1 MSAPST
7 LTAAAAAALA
17 LVLAAPAAAQ
27 TSPVAVGLNLGT
39 PGLGAQVQVQASE
52 SWVLRADADWM
63 NLNHDENYSGVA
75 YDGELKATTGG
86 VFADWHPG
94 QGAFLLSAGAYYGQR
109 KLRLRAQP
117 NGDVSIGGQ
126 NFTPA
131 QVGMIEGDAK
141 LSKAQPFLGV
151 GWDNTFTNDSG
162 WGFRALAG
170 VSFGDEPDVN
180 LRSVGGT
187 ASSDPNFQAR
197 LRQEE
202 ADVRAD
208 AKNARYYPVVQ
219 IGVTRRF

>member
-1 MSAPST
+1 LKIT
-7 LTAAAAAALA
+7 VAAAALT
-17 LVLAAPAAAQ
+17 LAFASHAAAQ

-39 PGLGAQVQVQASE
+39 PGVGAQVQLRATDSV
-52 SWVLRADADWM
+52 VLRADADWL
-63 NLNHDENYSGVA
+63 NLSHDKSYSGVD
-75 YDGELKATTGG
+75 YDGRAKSTTGG

-94 QGAFLLSAGAYYGQR
+94 EGAFLVSAGAYYGQR

-117 NGDVSIGGQ
+117 SEDVNIGGQ

-131 QVGMIEGDAK
+131 QVGMIEGDAQ

-151 GWDNTFTNDSG
+151 GWDNTFTNGGG

-170 VSFGDEPDVN
+170 VSFGDQPDVN

-187 ASSDPNFQAR
+187 VSGDAAFQAR

-202 ADVRAD
+202 AEVRDD
-208 AKNARYYPVVQ
+208 ARKYRYYPIVQ
-219 IGVTRRF
+219 VGVTRRF

>member
-1 MSAPST
+1 LSDLLKITVAAAT
-7 LTAAAAAALA
+7 LTLALA
-17 LVLAAPAAAQ
+17 TQAAAQ
-27 TSPVAVGLNLGT
+27 SSSVAVGANIGT
-39 PGLGAQVQVQASE
+39 PGVGAQIQLQASD
-52 SWVLRADADWM
+52 SVVLRADADW
-63 NLNHDENYSGVA
+63 LSFSRDESYSGVD
-75 YDGELKATTGG
+75 YDGKIKSTTGG

-94 QGAFLLSAGAYYGQR
+94 QGAFLVSAGAYYGQR

-117 NGDVSIGGQ
+117 NSDVTIGGQ

-151 GWDNTFTNDSG
+151 GWDNTFTNEGG

-170 VSFGDEPDVN
+170 VSFGDEPSVN

-187 ASSDPNFQAR
+187 FSGDANFQAR

-202 ADVRAD
+202 AEVRED
-208 AKNARYYPVVQ
+208 AKKYRYYPIVQ
-219 IGVTRRF
+219 VGVTRRF